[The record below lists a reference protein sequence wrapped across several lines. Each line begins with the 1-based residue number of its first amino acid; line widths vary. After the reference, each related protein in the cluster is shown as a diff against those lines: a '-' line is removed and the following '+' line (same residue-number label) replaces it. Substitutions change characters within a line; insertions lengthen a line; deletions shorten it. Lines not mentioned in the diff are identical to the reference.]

1 MIRRAPAIPARRSVT
16 RLSALALALLGASAP
31 ALAQTAATPAFG
43 EGLTI
48 ETGLDAILDP
58 QTRIEGLQRLFAG
71 IEVAPGLHLGQAIYA
86 AALGDAGGAFF
97 WGFEATKS
105 LALGP
110 GVSLKG
116 SLFLGGG
123 GGAAQ
128 VTGNGLMTRT
138 GLALGFPVSDRASV
152 DLGGAWYTLDGADLT
167 GPALGIGLSWHPDA
181 GGADRLKLR
190 SMALGVEHFSL
201 PGTLDRDGNP
211 QGPVDLVGAEAAFL
225 LPGGRDLLF
234 SGAGALSGAEGYM
247 EILGGLRQRI
257 PLGPGTGFAEARL
270 GFAGGGKV
278 DTGAGLIAKA
288 GLGYAL
294 SLTPG
299 LDLDASLSAIA
310 APGGQMRGTE
320 AGVRLVRVFDRGGEA
335 PVQSQRWAVTL
346 GLSQQYANAAFRK
359 PGVPGTADPVMQ
371 ESSLD
376 LFLSDHLY
384 LTGIADTTLQGGV
397 AGYAMGLVGLGW
409 TMPIAPRWDL
419 AVEANIGA
427 AGGGG
432 VATAGGL
439 VGGVRAEVDYRLS
452 DGAAITLGLGK
463 LQALG
468 GDGMAP
474 VVVQMGLKLPF
485 SAP

>member
-1 MIRRAPAIPARRSVT
+1 MTRTAPNPFRRRIA
-16 RLSALALALLGASAP
+16 RLSAALTLALAGATAPVLADTAP
-31 ALAQTAATPAFG
+31 APGFG
-43 EGLTI
+43 EGLSI
-48 ETGLDAILDP
+48 ETGLDVILDP

-71 IEVAPGLHLGQAIYA
+71 VEVAPALHVGQAIYA

-105 LALGP
+105 LALGA
-110 GVSLKG
+110 GIGLKG
-116 SLFLGGG
+116 SLFIGGG

-138 GLALGFPVSDRASV
+138 GVALSFPVSTRASV
-152 DLGGAWYTLDGADLT
+152 DLGAAWYTLDGADLT
-167 GPALGIGLSWHPDA
+167 GPALGLGLSWHP
-181 GGADRLKLR
+181 GAEGAPGLRLR
-190 SMALGVEHFSL
+190 SMALGADHFAL
-201 PGTLDRDGNP
+201 PGTLNRDGAA
-211 QGPVDLVGAEAAFL
+211 QGDVDLVGAEAAFL
-225 LPGGRDLLF
+225 LDGGRELLF
-234 SGAGALSGAEGYM
+234 SGAGALQGAEGYM

-257 PLGPGTGFAEARL
+257 PLGPGSGFAEARL

-294 SLTPG
+294 TLTPG
-299 LDLDASLSAIA
+299 LDLEASLSALA
-310 APGGQMRGTE
+310 APGAEMQGAE
-320 AGVRLVRVFDRGGEA
+320 AGLRLVRVFDRGGDA
-335 PVQSQRWAVTL
+335 PVDSQRWAVTL

-359 PGVPGTADPVMQ
+359 PGVAGTADPVMQ

-376 LFLSDHLY
+376 LFLTDHLY

-409 TMPIAPRWDL
+409 TTPIAPRWDL
-419 AVEANIGA
+419 AFEANIGA

-432 VATAGGL
+432 VQTAGGL

-452 DGAAITLGLGK
+452 DAAAITLGLGK

-474 VVVQMGLKLPF
+474 LVVQVGLKLPF
-485 SAP
+485 RAP